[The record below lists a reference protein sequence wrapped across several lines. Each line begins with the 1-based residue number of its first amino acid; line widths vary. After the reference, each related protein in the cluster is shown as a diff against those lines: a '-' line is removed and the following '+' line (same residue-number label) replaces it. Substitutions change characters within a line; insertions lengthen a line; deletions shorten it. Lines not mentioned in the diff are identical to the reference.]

1 MTLESISRYI
11 DKSCTVFNN
20 SVCKLL
26 SENDLNKVVKIHL
39 KRENNPLDI
48 EIRFIISREF
58 ISNGTLI
65 TKVTASYIW
74 WVGRGFWSTELTGI
88 ATEPFKDYRSLLEFV
103 STKLSGFRVKLL
115 NDIYSTGLRSKS
127 KMIHD

>member
-1 MTLESISRYI
+1 MTLETVSKYI
-11 DKSCTVFNN
+11 DKSCNVFNN
-20 SVCKLL
+20 SICKIL

-39 KRENNPLDI
+39 KKENNPLDI

-58 ISNGTLI
+58 VSNGTLI
-65 TKVTASYIW
+65 TKITASYIW
-74 WVGRGFWSTELTGI
+74 WVGRGFWSEDITGI
-88 ATEPFKDYRSLLEFV
+88 ATEPFKDYQSLLAFV

-115 NDIYSTGLRSKS
+115 NDIYRSSTRSRI